1 MKILIQRS
9 QDDMKRRYYY
19 ITVEDRITLDDLL
32 VEAGYNGKFDV
43 TLVDATED
51 DFTQLS
57 HLVTVTV

>member
-9 QDDMKRRYYY
+9 QDDSRKGILRG
-19 ITVEDRITLDDLL
+19 EDRITLDDLL

>member
-9 QDDMKRRYYY
+9 QDDMKGGG
-19 ITVEDRITLDDLL
+19 EDRITLDDLL

-57 HLVTVTV
+57 HLVSVTI